1 MSYIAPKVLKEKQT
15 KYIIVVGILYAIG
28 ILIYMGT
35 IQISGLIQSKPTED
49 VSLFESSKI
58 FSSFDTCKK
67 IEIRKNYELDSQP
80 IHRDRYV
87 YEPIVE
93 VIGIIILCV
102 GFISL
107 RMVNKAAVSTIIVP
121 AYSCYG
127 IWIATFLL
135 ALYDSS
141 AVGKF
146 AQDKR
151 EIFVGLAV
159 SKYL

>member
-1 MSYIAPKVLKEKQT
+1 
-15 KYIIVVGILYAIG
+15 
-28 ILIYMGT
+28 MGT

-49 VSLFESSKI
+49 VSFFESSKI

-80 IHRDRYV
+80 ISRDRYV
-87 YEPIVE
+87 YEPIIE
-93 VIGIIILCV
+93 IISIIILYV

-107 RMVNKAAVSTIIVP
+107 RMFNKAAISTIIVTL
-121 AYSCYG
+121 YSCYG

-141 AVGKF
+141 VVGNF

-151 EIFVGLAV
+151 EILVGLAGGK
-159 SKYL
+159 SLYYKFFFENWFFFQFFYLIFSGY